1 MMIAVIGGCAAT
13 TSAVLTLLLRSEE
26 KETDIPLALGADKR
40 VKNYRLN
47 SNWLKIAQKCE
58 EILQKKG
65 KNVTAIQCNAIDRQS
80 LTVEH

>member
-1 MMIAVIGGCAAT
+1 MMIAVIGGCADT
-13 TSAVLTLLLRSEE
+13 TSAGLTLLLRSEE
-26 KETDIPLALGADKR
+26 KEANIPLALGADKR
-40 VKNYRLN
+40 VKN